1 MNLFFLDFRDP
12 SRLKHKVAAIEGVIA
27 IKISAA
33 FLIAPS
39 QAEPGAARCGAS
51 TKSVTES

>member
-1 MNLFFLDFRDP
+1 MNLFFIDFRDL

-33 FLIAPS
+33 FLIAPG
-39 QAEPGAARCGAS
+39 QAESGRREGEV
-51 TKSVTES
+51 TKRVIES